1 MMQATRP
8 DWMAD
13 EAAIEVVAFT
23 NEAAK
28 LAVQIMRTSRDSA
41 VVALAERITGKAIKA
56 RAELVRLRGGMA

>member
-1 MMQATRP
+1 MQATRP

-28 LAVQIMRTSRDSA
+28 LAVQIMRTSRDRA
-41 VVALAERITGKAIKA
+41 VVALAERIAGKAIRA
-56 RAELVRLRGGMA
+56 HAELAELRRRMA